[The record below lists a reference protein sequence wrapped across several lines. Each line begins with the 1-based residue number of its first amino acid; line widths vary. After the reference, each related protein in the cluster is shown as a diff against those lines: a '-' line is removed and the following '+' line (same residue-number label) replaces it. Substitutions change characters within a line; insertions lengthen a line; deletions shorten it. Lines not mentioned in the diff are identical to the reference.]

1 MRFSWVDD
9 VGRNE
14 PIDVAVAFNPRRR
27 TRMGISFDQDGTL
40 LVDAPVG
47 TTAAE
52 VRAVLEAHG
61 RWLRYKAR
69 SAPDEAATWF
79 PKVYE
84 DGVILFYRGSAL
96 TLTTERRRRVV
107 VDGSSLRAPLENTKS
122 AIWDWYG
129 DVAGKALPRRV
140 AELSDGLPWI
150 DESPPVRTRFMKSRW
165 GSCSGTGRVSLNNHL
180 IKLPSELVDYV
191 IVHELCHLQYMNHG
205 PRFYQLLD
213 LYLPDWKE
221 RQTSMRHHTPLLA
234 ETPP

>member
-47 TTAAE
+47 TTAAD

-69 SAPDEAATWF
+69 AAPDEAATWF

-96 TLTTERRRRVV
+96 TLATERRRRVV
-107 VDGSSLRAPLENTKS
+107 AMDRRFAHPSRIRNRRSGIGTATSRARRCHAASRSFPTDCRGSMN
-122 AIWDWYG
+122 
-129 DVAGKALPRRV
+129 RRPCEP
-140 AELSDGLPWI
+140 AS
-150 DESPPVRTRFMKSRW
+150 
-165 GSCSGTGRVSLNNHL
+165 
-180 IKLPSELVDYV
+180 
-191 IVHELCHLQYMNHG
+191 
-205 PRFYQLLD
+205 
-213 LYLPDWKE
+213 
-221 RQTSMRHHTPLLA
+221 
-234 ETPP
+234 